1 MGEYKV
7 KGSSINS
14 KFDYIEDNYSAEDL
28 EEFKKIIGDII
39 DFPVLDSQ
47 WYDFDVY
54 EKINRTIA
62 RVFFDNNMEK
72 LLDVGKY
79 SAGEVLT
86 GVYKAYVRNQDFI
99 AFLKRISMLHSRFYN
114 KGEMDVDFSRENNSC
129 TIVLHSAPEYPR
141 SDNYI
146 AAGFYV
152 GAAETCGMKNVSYSI
167 IEEEEDR
174 VRFELSWKA

>member
-1 MGEYKV
+1 MSDYKV

-14 KFDYIEDNYSAEDL
+14 KFDYIEENYSQEDL
-28 EEFKKIIGDII
+28 EEFKKVIENMI

-62 RVFFDNNMEK
+62 RVYFGNDMEK

-79 SAGEVLT
+79 SAVKVLT
-86 GVYKAYVRNQDFI
+86 GVYSAYVRNHDFI

-114 KGEMDVDFSRENNSC
+114 KGKMDVDFNREDNTC
-129 TIVLHSAPEYPR
+129 TIVLHSAPRYPE

-146 AAGFYV
+146 AAGFYA
-152 GAAETCGMKNVSYSI
+152 GAAEICGKKNIKYSI
-167 IEEEEDR
+167 IEENDS
-174 VRFELSWKA
+174 VRFELTWKE